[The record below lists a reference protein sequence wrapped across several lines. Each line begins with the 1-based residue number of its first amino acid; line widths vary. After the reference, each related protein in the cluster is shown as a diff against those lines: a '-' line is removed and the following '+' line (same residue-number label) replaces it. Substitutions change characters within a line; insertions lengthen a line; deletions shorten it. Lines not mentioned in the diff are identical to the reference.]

1 MRSLRVLFVIRPDAG
16 TRAGGD
22 SVQANKTADELRA
35 LGHIIDVVPADTPDP
50 RGYDLVHIFG
60 VFDPPLARK
69 QFDACKNAN
78 VPIALSPIWWDL
90 TDFFARSRAVE
101 RTLGKRRNVER
112 RLERIRET
120 PAQLLASRSERAK
133 AAQRKALQAE
143 LMREAAI
150 LLPNSLIEAHS
161 YVRDLGLQHP
171 RVQVVPNAVEAALL
185 DAPLP
190 DTPRSGVLC
199 VGRVESRKNQAML
212 LYALRDIDIEVTLAG
227 ECYDAYYRA
236 LCERWNPR
244 VRFTGA
250 VSHGEALAMMRGALV
265 HALPAWLETPGI
277 ASLEAA
283 ASGCAVV
290 SGNRASEYEYFQD
303 SAWYCDPGDPQSVRT
318 AVLHALDEARE
329 SKMKSRERIR
339 GFTWRAAA
347 LETQQGYE
355 RIL

>member
-1 MRSLRVLFVIRPDAG
+1 MRSLRVLFVIRPDAA

-22 SVQANKTADELRA
+22 SVQANKTADELRV
-35 LGHIIDVVPADTPDP
+35 LGHSIDVAATDAPDP
-50 RGYDLVHIFG
+50 RGYDLVHLFG

-69 QFDACKNAN
+69 QLDACKNAG

-101 RTLGKRRNVER
+101 RALGKRGNVDR
-112 RLERIRET
+112 HLQRIRESS
-120 PAQLLASRSERAK
+120 AQQLAPRSERVK
-133 AAQRKALQAE
+133 SAQRKLLQAE
-143 LMREAAI
+143 LMREASI

-171 RVQVVPNAVEAALL
+171 QVQVVPNAVEAALL

-190 DTPRSGVLC
+190 GTERAGVLC

-212 LYALRDIDIEVTLAG
+212 LYALRDVDVEITLAG
-227 ECYDAYYRA
+227 ECYDAYYRT

-250 VSHGEALAMMRGALV
+250 LSHPDALAAMRGALV

-283 ASGCAVV
+283 ASGCAIV
-290 SGNRASEYEYFQD
+290 SGNRACEYEYFRD
-303 SAWYCDPGDPQSVRT
+303 SAWYCEPGDPESVRS
-318 AVLHALDEARE
+318 AVLHALDEARAA
-329 SKMKSRERIR
+329 KMKSRERIR

-347 LETQQGYE
+347 LATQRGYE
-355 RIL
+355 QIV

>member
-22 SVQANKTADELRA
+22 SVQANKTAEELRA
-35 LGHIIDVVPADTPDP
+35 LGHTVDVAATDAPDP
-50 RGYDLVHIFG
+50 RGYDIVHIFG
-60 VFDPPLARK
+60 VFDPPLARR
-69 QFDACKNAN
+69 QFDACKSAG

-101 RTLGKRRNVER
+101 RTLGKRGNIDR
-112 RLERIRET
+112 RLERIRESA
-120 PAQLLASRSERAK
+120 AQQLASRSERVK
-133 AAQRKALQAE
+133 AAQRKVLQAG
-143 LMREAAI
+143 LMREASI

-171 RVQVVPNAVEAALL
+171 RVQVVPNAVEASLL
-185 DAPLP
+185 DAKVPQ
-190 DTPRSGVLC
+190 TERAGVLC

-212 LYALRDIDIEVTLAG
+212 LYALRDVEIEITLAG
-227 ECYDAYYRA
+227 ECYDAYYRT

-250 VSHGEALAMMRGALV
+250 VSHDEALAMMRGALV

-283 ASGCAVV
+283 ASGCAIV
-290 SGNRASEYEYFQD
+290 SGNRACEYEYFRD
-303 SAWYCDPGDPQSVRT
+303 SAWYCDPGDPASVRT
-318 AVLHALDEARE
+318 AVLHALDEAHAR
-329 SKMKSRERIR
+329 KMKSRERLR
-339 GFTWRAAA
+339 GFTWHAAA
-347 LETQQGYE
+347 LATQLGYE
-355 RIL
+355 QIL